1 MKAVKLF
8 VCALL
13 VISFVLQIS
22 CAGADGGVSSAE
34 SSAAAHGTAGA
45 DEKSGPVPGGVSE
58 ESEMSE
64 ENPVPAFALTNEA
77 IEDKIKGSWAA
88 QMIGVAWGA
97 STEFQYQGVIMPEDK
112 VPVWNARMINDAF
125 GQDDLY
131 VEIPYLDTM
140 YKNGPGCEL
149 SLLAEALRTSAF
161 PLDHANKQGR
171 ANLRAGIPAPQ
182 SGSYLYNYHCDD
194 IDWQIEADFLGNLY
208 PGLVDKA
215 AERAFEIGH
224 ITNYGDG
231 VYGGVYIAVM
241 HAAAFTAE
249 SVYEIAESGR
259 KAIPEGTKFRAVIDE
274 VDECYKNGLTWQEC
288 WQKIQDDWAH
298 TARCV
303 SWLGMAANID
313 AKINAAYIHI
323 GLLWGGGD
331 FAETVKI
338 SMRCGQDSDCNPSS
352 AAGVL
357 GAFYGF
363 SMLNAEYTSA
373 LDNDAVFSAT
383 DYSFGSCVS
392 VSCDLAKKALEE
404 SGAVYDGSA
413 WLVPVKETETYA
425 ENGLVP
431 YEQWPSDAV
440 CAYLH
445 VSEGMHGRVSLGT
458 AFSLPEGYDGEVT
471 QTLDMGDGTVVGAAI
486 GAYRYVEDGDYDIT
500 YTVKAGDTES
510 TSVVSIT
517 VNGADPNG
525 RGFSVTPS
533 CSAKSPTGGGNKNI
547 RVITDENVPDPYTG
561 TAAEQYDT
569 FTGSNSDL
577 EWFALEFDHSVLVT
591 AAVFTEGMHF
601 SNGGWFDTA
610 PQVQVL
616 KDGEWTGVQ
625 TSSDIPYGGHDS
637 FATFTF
643 TLASPEWC
651 EGVRVA
657 GRPGGSASFVS
668 CAELDVLFGEVK
680 DPTYE
685 QPDPDSVQDAAI
697 IVSVTD
703 PRGTGCK
710 DIEIIRDGHIPTA
723 SENYVN
729 VSYDTFAYNAE
740 DHEEYVGYVFYRK
753 KTLSAV
759 TFTEGAHFNDGGYFK
774 DGSIRVEILVDGEWR
789 AAEAVPDKPYPT
801 GNTQGA
807 FGANYESY
815 RFVFASPVECGGVR
829 IIGSAGGS
837 MHFISVS
844 ELSVETDKA
853 GE

>member
-1 MKAVKLF
+1 MKKLKLF
-8 VCALL
+8 VCVLIM
-13 VISFVLQIS
+13 ISLVLQIS
-22 CAGADGGVSSAE
+22 CAGANGDVSSSE
-34 SSAAAHGTAGA
+34 ISAAASA
-45 DEKSGPVPGGVSE
+45 DERSETVPGVSEQSE
-58 ESEMSE
+58 ESEE
-64 ENPVPAFALTNEA
+64 VPAPAVALTDEA

-97 STEFQYQGVIMPEDK
+97 STEFQYQGVIIPEDK
-112 VPVWNARMINDAF
+112 VPAWNARMINDAF

-131 VEIPYLDTM
+131 VEIPYLDAM
-140 YKNGPGCEL
+140 YKNGPDCEL

-194 IDWQIEADFLGNLY
+194 IDWQIEADFLGNLF

-231 VYGGVYIAVM
+231 VYGGVYVAVM

-249 SVYEIAESGR
+249 SVYEIAEAGR
-259 KAIPEGTKFRAVIDE
+259 LAIPEGTKFRAVIDE
-274 VDECYKNGLTWQEC
+274 VDECRKNGLTWQEC

-313 AKINAAYIHI
+313 AKLNAAYIHI

-357 GAFYGF
+357 GTFYGF
-363 SMLNAEYTSA
+363 SGLPEEYTSA
-373 LDNDAVFSAT
+373 LDNNAVFTAT
-383 DYSFGSCVS
+383 DYSFGSCVG
-392 VSCDLAKKALEE
+392 VSCELAEKALEE
-404 SGAVYDGSA
+404 NGVGYDGAA
-413 WLVPVKETETYA
+413 WLVPVKETEAYA

-440 CAYLH
+440 CAYLY
-445 VSEGMHGRVSLGT
+445 VSEGVHGKVSLGT

-471 QTLDMGDGTVVGAAI
+471 QTLDMGDGTVVGAVL
-486 GAYRYVEDGDYDIT
+486 GAYQYSEDGEYDIS
-500 YTVKAGDTES
+500 YTVKAGDVES
-510 TSVVSIT
+510 TAVVSVS

-525 RGFSVTPS
+525 RGFIVTPS

-547 RVITDENVPDPYTG
+547 RVITDGTVPDPYSG

-569 FTGSNSDL
+569 FTGAYSDS

-591 AAVFTEGMHF
+591 AVVFADGKHF
-601 SNGGWFDTA
+601 SNGGWFDAA
-610 PQVQVL
+610 PQVQIY
-616 KDGEWTGVQ
+616 KDGAWTGVE
-625 TSSDIPYGGHDS
+625 TSCDIPYGGHES
-637 FATFTF
+637 FAAFTF
-643 TLASPEWC
+643 TLDSPEWC
-651 EGVRVA
+651 EGVRVT
-657 GRPGGSASFVS
+657 GKPGGDATFVS
-668 CAELDVLFGEVK
+668 CAELDVLFDEVK

-685 QPDPDSVQDAAI
+685 QPDPNSVQDAAI
-697 IVSVTD
+697 IISVTE

-710 DIEIIRDGHIPTA
+710 DIDIIRDGHIPA
-723 SENYVN
+723 NGENYVN

-753 KTLSAV
+753 KTVSAV
-759 TFTEGAHFNDGGYFK
+759 TFTEGANFNDGGFFK
-774 DGSIRVEILVDGEWR
+774 DGNIRVEVLIDGEWR
-789 AAEAVPDKPYPT
+789 TADATPDKPYPV
-801 GNTQGA
+801 GNTQSA
-807 FGANYESY
+807 FGQNYDTY
-815 RFVFASPVECGGVR
+815 RFVLASPVECGGVR
-829 IIGSAGGS
+829 IIGAAGGS

-844 ELSVETDKA
+844 ELSIETD
-853 GE
+853 G